1 MVLNIN
7 YVQSSILEIASDLG
21 FFFFNQWQL
30 NKDIKGNFI
39 EEIAQVETG
48 LRTNP
53 ILIHATYFYL
63 PIRCLKWNTLEENYE
78 SLHLQLRIVR
88 KSFIQLFKHCTVVG
102 YSKVQIISNCSTT
115 IDI

>member
-21 FFFFNQWQL
+21 FFFNQWQL

-53 ILIHATYFYL
+53 ILIHATYFYYFYL
-63 PIRCLKWNTLEENYE
+63 PIRCLKWNTLGQNYE
-78 SLHLQLRIVR
+78 SLHLQL
-88 KSFIQLFKHCTVVG
+88 
-102 YSKVQIISNCSTT
+102 
-115 IDI
+115 